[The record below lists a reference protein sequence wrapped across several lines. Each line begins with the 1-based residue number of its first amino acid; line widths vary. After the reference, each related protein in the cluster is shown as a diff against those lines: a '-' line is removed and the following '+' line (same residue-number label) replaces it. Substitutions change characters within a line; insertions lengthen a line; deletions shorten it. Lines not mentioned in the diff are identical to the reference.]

1 MNRFSSYCMAA
12 LLLMLGLC
20 AKGDD
25 SASGWGA
32 MVGNPKL
39 DEWIAAAISEAP
51 SLGISSA
58 SLRVAAADER
68 SARAERRPTF
78 NADVDLRAGQ
88 RRNAMTGGE
97 TADLE
102 PVSIDLNVAWELDLL
117 GRIRST
123 VGATRLA
130 KEAGEYVLRDREL
143 AFAAEIA
150 HSYLEGKL
158 RAEQLALSRTALSAR
173 ETIADYHKARV
184 AAGLERIE
192 LRDQAGADRLVAD
205 RKVAEAREALA
216 LLEMHW
222 RYLMPDTSRPH
233 IASLTEELP
242 EALPKVPETTEL
254 HTLALKRPDV
264 QAARALWQ
272 SAQQRTKAAKRS
284 RLPTVEALVKAEGD
298 GPSPVEEP
306 EEWIAWAGIR
316 LSLPVLAPENSATTE
331 KRRGEEDAQAALY
344 KETAR
349 LALLDIRKAFVARAH
364 VEQQWLA
371 AKQEANQLKA
381 KLDSVTRR
389 FDQGLVPVATRE
401 AAHLTWLGAEEL
413 RISLH
418 TLALQ
423 RHIALLKACGG
434 PTP

>member
-1 MNRFSSYCMAA
+1 MAA
-12 LLLMLGLC
+12 LLLMLGTC

-51 SLGISSA
+51 SLNIASA

-68 SARAERRPTF
+68 SARAERRPTL
-78 NADVDLRAGQ
+78 NADIDLRGGQ
-88 RRNAMTGGE
+88 RRNAMTGGR

-117 GRIRST
+117 GRIRSA
-123 VGATRLA
+123 VGATRFA
-130 KEAGEYVLRDREL
+130 KEAGEHVLRDREL
-143 AFAAEIA
+143 AFAVEIA

-173 ETIADYHKARV
+173 EAIADYQKARV

-192 LRDQAGADRLVAD
+192 LRDQVDADRLVAE

-222 RYLMPDTSRPH
+222 RYLMPDKHRPH
-233 IASLTEELP
+233 IASITEELP
-242 EALPKVPETTEL
+242 ESLPKVPETMEL

-264 QAARALWQ
+264 QAAGALWH
-272 SAQQRTKAAKRS
+272 STQQRTKAAKRS
-284 RLPTVEALVKAEGD
+284 RLPTVEAVVKAEGD

-306 EEWIAWAGIR
+306 EEWIAWAGVR
-316 LSLPVLAPENSATTE
+316 LSLPVLAPETSATTE
-331 KRRGEEDAQAALY
+331 KRRGEEDVQAALY
-344 KETAR
+344 EETAR
-349 LALLDIRKAFVARAH
+349 LALLDIRRAFVARVH

-371 AKQEANQLKA
+371 AKQEAHQLKA

-389 FDQGLVPVATRE
+389 FDQGLVSLATRE
-401 AAHLTWLGAEEL
+401 AAHLSWLGAEER
-413 RISLH
+413 RIGLH
-418 TLALQ
+418 TLSLQ
-423 RHIALLKACGG
+423 RHIALLQACGG